1 MKGEFK
7 IIELQSLGPDWWTF
21 GATIASGVLTA
32 VATMGAV
39 IYTNRKSN
47 AQLKMQEEKYA
58 LERKQQFQQN
68 KYVVLKP
75 TLLLMPLFGLLD
87 RLIVQNDYN
96 RVLLYSGED
105 GFEFFDDEQ
114 KRSDQRCRLLLI
126 ENNTD
131 IDVKD
136 IYICTKTILKNMST
150 DEQISYTTKN
160 CASFLRGH
168 ESIVLRLANQQQYE
182 KILAMNEKNVP
193 SLLTFECAFEYL
205 TLANQRIKYV
215 YRVNINNDRRIEV
228 ENDGIESVVNDSKPL
243 GQSTTIFRNLQDYIS
258 GIDRS
263 SYAWQKMGQAQ
274 MKGVL
279 LQYNPSNGNQTDS
292 EEAKH

>member
-1 MKGEFK
+1 MFT
-7 IIELQSLGPDWWTF
+7 ITELQSLGPDWWTF

-58 LERKQQFQQN
+58 LERKQLFQQN

-193 SLLTFECAFEYL
+193 SLLTFECTFEYL

-292 EEAKH
+292 EESKH

>member
-1 MKGEFK
+1 
-7 IIELQSLGPDWWTF
+7 
-21 GATIASGVLTA
+21 
-32 VATMGAV
+32 
-39 IYTNRKSN
+39 
-47 AQLKMQEEKYA
+47 
-58 LERKQQFQQN
+58 
-68 KYVVLKP
+68 
-75 TLLLMPLFGLLD
+75 
-87 RLIVQNDYN
+87 
-96 RVLLYSGED
+96 
-105 GFEFFDDEQ
+105 
-114 KRSDQRCRLLLI
+114 
-126 ENNTD
+126 
-131 IDVKD
+131 
-136 IYICTKTILKNMST
+136 MST